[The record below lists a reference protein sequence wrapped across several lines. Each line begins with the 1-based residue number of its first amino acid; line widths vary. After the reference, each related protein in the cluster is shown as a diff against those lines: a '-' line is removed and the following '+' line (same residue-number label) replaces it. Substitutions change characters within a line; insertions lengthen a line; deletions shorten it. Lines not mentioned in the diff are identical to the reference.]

1 MNTFEDSPT
10 TDLIQEL
17 LARIEHTNGLEF
29 VHFDSL
35 KLLHILL
42 TDHLKGIPNPYIFD
56 PAAPHLEFRP
66 PMSIGLMEFIFK
78 EQA

>member
-1 MNTFEDSPT
+1 MDTFEDSPT
-10 TDLIQEL
+10 TDLVQEL

-35 KLLHILL
+35 KLLHNLL
-42 TDHLKGIPNPYIFD
+42 TDHLASIPNPYIFD
-56 PAAPHLEFRP
+56 PAAPHFEFRH
-66 PMSIGLMEFIFK
+66 PMPIGLMELIFK